1 MQSLPRHEPV
11 GLLIGA
17 AVRRI
22 KQAVTARVQPFGLA
36 SRQFWVLVA
45 VLETDGPSLRELAAR
60 LRIDEPT
67 ASRVVAALTRRRLVR
82 VEADPGDRRL
92 TRLRATPSAQALRRG
107 LFAAAAEIRGAVVA
121 GFRPAEEEALR
132 EGLRRVVA
140 NVERFRASA
149 GGAPVRSEKRSARPK
164 SGAA

>member
-1 MQSLPRHEPV
+1 MQSLQRQEPV
-11 GLLIGA
+11 GLLLGA

-22 KQAVTARVQPFGLA
+22 KQAVTARAEAFGLA

-45 VLETDGPSLRELAAR
+45 VLETDGLSLHELAAR

-67 ASRVVAALTRRRLVR
+67 ASRVVAALVRRRLVR
-82 VEADPGDRRL
+82 AEADPADRRL
-92 TRLRATPSAQALRRG
+92 TRLRPTRSAQALRRD
-107 LFAAAAEIRGAVVA
+107 LFATAAEVRGAVVA

-132 EGLRRVVA
+132 QGLRRVVA

-149 GGAPVRSEKRSARPK
+149 AGAPVRAAGRSPRPK